1 MATSRRRKSFTV
13 IERLRRE
20 PYNFDFFQAVRLVE
34 RAVHLAGT
42 GFSKEP
48 IASAAPPTKELI
60 RFSAQSGLSFVSSDV
75 LRLEKK
81 NVVHEE
87 PDENETHQWHMEVGF
102 TGLIGSQGVM
112 PYYLTELVQRELR
125 ENNTALRDFLDMFN
139 HRSISL
145 FYQAW
150 HKYQLPVNYERQRLQ
165 NSREP
170 DKFTQA
176 LASLAGLGTN
186 EMRYRMPIPDEALV
200 GMGGHLSSGRCSATA
215 LSSMI
220 KHYFDLTVSIEQ
232 FQGQWDEL
240 PDDILCRLPSA
251 QVPKGIN
258 NCLGVNTI
266 LGMHCF
272 QAQNKFQV
280 IIESMPYEQFMT
292 IAPGTKKLE
301 SLKEFIRFS
310 AGIELDFELSVTLST
325 SQVAPIQ
332 LNRKAEN
339 EPLLGWNTHMAS
351 EQDGERLVQIT
362 LSADNISPDEALPA
376 A

>member
-20 PYNFDFFQAVRLVE
+20 PYSFDFFQAVRLVE

-42 GFSKEP
+42 DFSKEP
-48 IASAAPPTKELI
+48 IASAAPPAKEFI

-75 LRLEKK
+75 LRLEKDT
-81 NVVHEE
+81 VEGEE
-87 PDENETHQWHMEVGF
+87 LGEENSQQWHMEVGF

-125 ENNTALRDFLDMFN
+125 ENNTALRDFIDMFN

-165 NSREP
+165 NSTAP

-176 LASLAGLGTN
+176 LASLAGLGTS

-200 GMGGHLSSGRCSATA
+200 GMGGYLSSGRCSATA
-215 LSSMI
+215 LSGMI
-220 KHYFDLTVSIEQ
+220 KHYFDLSVRIEQ

-240 PDDILCRLPSA
+240 PNDILCRLPCVQA
-251 QVPKGIN
+251 PKGIN
-258 NCLGVNTI
+258 NCLGVNAI
-266 LGMHCF
+266 LGTHCF
-272 QAQNKFQV
+272 QAQNKFRV
-280 IIESMPYEQFMT
+280 IIDSIPYEQFMT

-301 SLKEFIRFS
+301 ALKEFIHFS
-310 AGIELDFELSVTLST
+310 AGIELDFELSVTLLT
-325 SQVAPIQ
+325 SQVAPVQ
-332 LNRKAEN
+332 LSRKADN

-351 EQDGERLVQIT
+351 EQDGDRLVQIT